1 MKGKYFL
8 CALLLSV
15 LRLPA
20 QQTPQWLRYPALSPD
35 GRTIVFSWHG
45 DIYKVSSSGGKAV
58 PLVVQE
64 GRDFMPVWSHDGK
77 YIAFASDRYG
87 NFDVFIVSATGGEP
101 RRLTFH
107 SADEFPYDFT
117 DQDSAI
123 LFGAAIIDAPANRQ
137 FPSEALQELYKVPS
151 TGGRTRQI
159 LTTPAEDA
167 KQSTDGRFIVY
178 HDRKGRENPWRKH
191 QTSSVARDLWIYD
204 RTTASHRQLSS
215 FKGENRSPVFSSGQ
229 QEIYYLSEKNGSF
242 NIFRLSISDTT
253 DNKQITFFK
262 DHPVRFLTID
272 QHNTLCFGYDGQIY
286 LKKPNVEPARVRI
299 VMPLEKKTNTTIT
312 IPVTEIQE
320 MAIAPSGYE
329 LAFIFRGDV
338 FVTSLRNNRIRQIT
352 NTPGAEAG
360 LSFSPD
366 GRKLLYASERND
378 RWAIYQTEIIDDDD
392 QFSGTALLKEGPVTG
407 NGEENDQPAWSPN
420 GKEIAYIENRTTLKI
435 YDTNTRKT
443 RTLLTGEQLYSRRD
457 HDQYFEWSPD
467 GQWLLLQFTR
477 KGGGNEEVGIIS
489 ASGNGT
495 LINLTQSGYSD
506 LHPAWAMDGKMIT
519 WYSDRQ
525 GLHSY
530 ANSSTRQQDV
540 YALFTDEMTHENFRS
555 GKPGIRNITGRDTLQ
570 NIQTKDQAA
579 LAATDW
585 SNLRDSREK
594 LTPFSSLLSD
604 ALVSRDGKTLYFL
617 AKTGKNYDCW
627 QTNLRTKESKI
638 IAPNLKDGSMKWDAE
653 QKDIY
658 LLAAGKITRI
668 DPITGKQ
675 DSINIKTDLTI
686 DLAKER
692 QAMFNHVWRRTAQT
706 FYTSGMHGADWPA
719 LKRSYQRYLTDID
732 NNYDFAELLNELLGE
747 LNVSH
752 TGATY
757 NPDRKGVTVT
767 ASLGIFIDQQ
777 YQGDGLRIEELI
789 AGGPLDRAAFG
800 IKAGAVIEAIDGERI
815 TKDKDAAQY
824 LDGKAG
830 KDIRITID
838 NAGQVNDWL
847 IKPITPAEE
856 SELLYKRWVKRNQEE
871 TERLSNG
878 TLGYVHLYRMN
889 DAAYRSV
896 YDDLFGKYLNCKAV
910 IIDTRFNRGGDLA
923 PELGMFLSG
932 IRVRENTS
940 DHFSVNSEPSFRWT
954 KPTIVLAN
962 EANYSDGHCFVY
974 DYQFLQMGRL
984 VGMPVPGSCTWMTG
998 QTLQDPSLSYSAPTL
1013 GVKTTSGVYLENYQ
1027 TEPDIRVMNEYGAV
1041 SRGRDQQLE
1050 TAIRQLMH
1058 ELSTK
1063 TPGR

>member
-352 NTPGAEAG
+352 NT
-360 LSFSPD
+360 D
-366 GRKLLYASERND
+366 RKS
-378 RWAIYQTEIIDDDD
+378 
-392 QFSGTALLKEGPVTG
+392 
-407 NGEENDQPAWSPN
+407 
-420 GKEIAYIENRTTLKI
+420 
-435 YDTNTRKT
+435 TR
-443 RTLLTGEQLYSRRD
+443 L
-457 HDQYFEWSPD
+457 
-467 GQWLLLQFTR
+467 
-477 KGGGNEEVGIIS
+477 
-489 ASGNGT
+489 
-495 LINLTQSGYSD
+495 
-506 LHPAWAMDGKMIT
+506 
-519 WYSDRQ
+519 
-525 GLHSY
+525 
-530 ANSSTRQQDV
+530 NSS
-540 YALFTDEMTHENFRS
+540 H
-555 GKPGIRNITGRDTLQ
+555 
-570 NIQTKDQAA
+570 
-579 LAATDW
+579 
-585 SNLRDSREK
+585 
-594 LTPFSSLLSD
+594 
-604 ALVSRDGKTLYFL
+604 
-617 AKTGKNYDCW
+617 
-627 QTNLRTKESKI
+627 
-638 IAPNLKDGSMKWDAE
+638 
-653 QKDIY
+653 
-658 LLAAGKITRI
+658 
-668 DPITGKQ
+668 
-675 DSINIKTDLTI
+675 
-686 DLAKER
+686 
-692 QAMFNHVWRRTAQT
+692 
-706 FYTSGMHGADWPA
+706 
-719 LKRSYQRYLTDID
+719 
-732 NNYDFAELLNELLGE
+732 
-747 LNVSH
+747 
-752 TGATY
+752 
-757 NPDRKGVTVT
+757 
-767 ASLGIFIDQQ
+767 
-777 YQGDGLRIEELI
+777 
-789 AGGPLDRAAFG
+789 
-800 IKAGAVIEAIDGERI
+800 
-815 TKDKDAAQY
+815 
-824 LDGKAG
+824 
-830 KDIRITID
+830 
-838 NAGQVNDWL
+838 
-847 IKPITPAEE
+847 
-856 SELLYKRWVKRNQEE
+856 
-871 TERLSNG
+871 ERLS
-878 TLGYVHLYRMN
+878 RM
-889 DAAYRSV
+889 
-896 YDDLFGKYLNCKAV
+896 
-910 IIDTRFNRGGDLA
+910 
-923 PELGMFLSG
+923 
-932 IRVRENTS
+932 
-940 DHFSVNSEPSFRWT
+940 PS
-954 KPTIVLAN
+954 
-962 EANYSDGHCFVY
+962 
-974 DYQFLQMGRL
+974 
-984 VGMPVPGSCTWMTG
+984 
-998 QTLQDPSLSYSAPTL
+998 SA
-1013 GVKTTSGVYLENYQ
+1013 
-1027 TEPDIRVMNEYGAV
+1027 
-1041 SRGRDQQLE
+1041 
-1050 TAIRQLMH
+1050 
-1058 ELSTK
+1058 
-1063 TPGR
+1063 